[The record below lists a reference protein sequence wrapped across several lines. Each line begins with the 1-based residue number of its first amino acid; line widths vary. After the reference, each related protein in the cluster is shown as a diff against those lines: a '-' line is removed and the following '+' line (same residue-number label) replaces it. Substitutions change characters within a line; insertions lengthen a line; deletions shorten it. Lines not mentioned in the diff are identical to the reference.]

1 MFVSRAK
8 YNKVVHENMQLRL
21 EIISVSLDLDILRNK
36 WNSLVDKLN
45 RKGGQ
50 DFIDNAELG
59 KKVFTK
65 EEIEVLI
72 SLCHPDKHC
81 GSKKAEEIT
90 KKLLSMR

>member
-1 MFVSRAK
+1 MLVSKAK
-8 YNKVVHENMQLRL
+8 YNKLVQENILLRL
-21 EIISVSLDLDILRNK
+21 EKIDILLQFKSLTNK
-36 WNSLVDKLN
+36 WNSLIDKIN

-50 DFIDNAELG
+50 EFLDEACLG
-59 KKVFTK
+59 KRDFTK
-65 EEIEVLI
+65 EEIKTLI